1 MLFKGKIMLF
11 ILDIN
16 VMKIF
21 SEIIL
26 NELDFNYKKG
36 LNIKQSAILILFNT
50 FVRVTNDLN

>member
-1 MLFKGKIMLF
+1 MLF

-16 VMKIF
+16 VLKIF

-26 NELDFNYKKG
+26 NELDFNYIKG